1 MRFQPKYKIKKGDE
15 VVVISGADKDL
26 NSPKK
31 VMEVQNDEFRPRV
44 KVEGVAM
51 ATKHLKP
58 NAQNPQGTIVKEEAF
73 IAMSNVMLWDAKE
86 SRGVRITKERT
97 ESGVNRV
104 SKKSKEV
111 IK

>member
-26 NSPKK
+26 STPKK
-31 VMEVQNDEFRPRV
+31 VVAILADEKRPKV

-58 NAQNPQGTIVKEEAF
+58 NAQNPQGSIVKEEAF
-73 IAMSNVMLWDAKE
+73 IAMSNVMLWDAKAK
-86 SRGVRITKERT
+86 RGARVTKERT
-97 ESGVNRV
+97 EKGVTRV